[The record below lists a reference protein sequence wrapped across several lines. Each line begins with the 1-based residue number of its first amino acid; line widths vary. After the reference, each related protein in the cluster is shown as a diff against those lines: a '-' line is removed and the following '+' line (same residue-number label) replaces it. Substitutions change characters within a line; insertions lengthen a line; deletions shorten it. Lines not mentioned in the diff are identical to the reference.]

1 LLNEKPKPKIDSQQR
16 KRLNK
21 MSNPAKHLLQMSIPQ
36 VEQALV
42 YLADP
47 EQEHPPQELQHLH
60 PLEWSLLNNL
70 LNKLEWEK
78 EHSPIQ

>member
-1 LLNEKPKPKIDSQQR
+1 
-16 KRLNK
+16 
-21 MSNPAKHLLQMSIPQ
+21 MSLPQ
-36 VEQALV
+36 VERALA

-47 EQEHPPQELQHLH
+47 KEDYPPQELQHLH

-78 EHSPIQ
+78 EHSPLQ

>member
-1 LLNEKPKPKIDSQQR
+1 MSNLAPKP
-16 KRLNK
+16 
-21 MSNPAKHLLQMSIPQ
+21 AHHLLQMSLPQ
-36 VEQALV
+36 VEQALA

-47 EQEHPPQELQHLH
+47 KEEYPPEELQHLH

-78 EHSPIQ
+78 EHSPLQ